1 MDFFEAQTLAKKRS
15 GRLVVLFALALL
27 GTIAALYVAAV
38 LIGDLAGVEA
48 YHPWWRP
55 GLLAGVSVLTLLVC
69 GIASLIRWQA
79 LRAGG
84 PAVAEMV
91 GGRRVQPHTTDLCE
105 RTLLNVVE
113 EMSLASGVP
122 VPAVYILPGEPGIN
136 AFAAGYS
143 PADAAVAVTEGA
155 LARLDR
161 DELQGVIAHEFS
173 HILNGDMRLN
183 TRLSALVFGILA
195 LSVVGRI
202 LFHSVTRAS
211 LYGGGRRRGG
221 KDSGGALI
229 LVLMLAGLALLV
241 IGYIGH
247 LFGRLIQAA
256 VSRQREYL
264 ADAAAVQFTR
274 NPPGLGDAL
283 KKVGGSSVGGRLQ
296 NDHATEIS
304 HFCFV
309 QNFGS
314 AFSGAFAT
322 HPPLEKRIRA
332 IEPAWNGRF
341 LESRLP
347 TAAPPPAAAPV
358 GARNQGRPPP
368 VPGVGAILPGV
379 PPIVQAITAADLL
392 GRAGEISHT
401 AVAAERGFLAR
412 LPDPIRDATHD
423 ASQAPALCY
432 ALCLPRVEKNAPTPA
447 ALLDLIATRNDP
459 ATARRADS
467 LRDALAEV
475 PHDHHL
481 SLLHLATPALR
492 QLDPASAAR
501 LLDTL
506 DALIRADGQI
516 SVREFALNRIV
527 SRTLGLA
534 SNPRDAVHVLAPS
547 QVAPELSLALS
558 AAARIEAADDTA
570 ARQAFA
576 RAAIEFNGLQ
586 PPLAYRA
593 EGAST
598 WDELDEALEH
608 LAHTPAPFRKRI
620 LGAFAT
626 ALTADARLSA
636 NEADLLRAFAAALDC
651 PLPPLLPVSPA

>member
-15 GRLVVLFALALL
+15 GRLVVLFILALL
-27 GTIAALYVAAV
+27 GTMAALYAAA
-38 LIGDLAGVEA
+38 LFIGDLAGYETDSG
-48 YHPWWRP
+48 WWRP
-55 GLLAGVSVLTLLVC
+55 GLFGAVSLGTLLVC
-69 GIASLIRWQA
+69 GIASLTRWQA

-91 GGRRVQPHTTDLCE
+91 GGRRVQPHTTDVRE

-113 EMSLASGVP
+113 EMALASGVP
-122 VPAVYILPGEPGIN
+122 VPAVYILPDEPGIN

-143 PADAAVAVTEGA
+143 PGDAAVAVTDGA

-195 LSVVGRI
+195 LSVIGRV
-202 LFHSVTRAS
+202 LFRSTARAR
-211 LYGGGRRRGG
+211 LYGGGRRSG
-221 KDSGGALI
+221 KNSGGGAI
-229 LVLMLAGLALLV
+229 VVIMLAGLALLV

-274 NPPGLGDAL
+274 NPIGLGGAL
-283 KKVGGSSVGGRLQ
+283 KKVGGTAVRGQLH
-296 NDHATEIS
+296 NAHASEIS

-322 HPPLEKRIRA
+322 HPPLDKRIRS
-332 IEPAWNGRF
+332 IEPSWNGRF

-347 TAAPPPAAAPV
+347 TAPPPPPAAPV
-358 GARNQGRPPP
+358 GSSARGGPPP
-368 VPGVGAILPGV
+368 LFGAGTVLPGMPPIAQVLTAAAILGS
-379 PPIVQAITAADLL
+379 
-392 GRAGEISHT
+392 AGQIAPN
-401 AVAAERGFLAR
+401 AVAAERSFLAK
-412 LPDPIRDATHD
+412 LPDPIRDAAHD
-423 ASQAPALCY
+423 GSQVEALCF
-432 ALCLPRVEKNAPTPA
+432 ALCLPRTADAATLAP
-447 ALLDLIATRNDP
+447 LQELIAGRTDA
-459 ATARRADS
+459 ATARRVAA
-467 LRDALAEV
+467 LRGPLQEV

-481 SLLHLATPALR
+481 SLLHLAAPVLR
-492 QLDPASAAR
+492 QLDPSAAAR
-501 LLDTL
+501 LVETL
-506 DALIRADGQI
+506 DALIRADGQM
-516 SVREFALNRIV
+516 SVREFALHRIV

-534 SNPRDAVHVLAPS
+534 ANPRDAVHVLAPA
-547 QVAPELSLALS
+547 QVAPELSIALS
-558 AAARIEAADDTA
+558 AAARIEAPDETT

-576 RAAIEFNGLQ
+576 RAAVEFNGLQ
-586 PPLAYRA
+586 PPLAYRPD
-593 EGAST
+593 GAAS
-598 WDELDEALEH
+598 WEKLDEALEH

-626 ALTADARLSA
+626 ALTADSRLSSA
-636 NEADLLRAFAAALDC
+636 EADLLRAFAAALDC
-651 PLPPLLPVSPA
+651 PLPPILPVSAA